1 MLNLIHGDCLK
12 VMKTLPDDSIDA
24 IITDPPYGTT
34 ACKWDSVIPFEFMWE
49 QLKRIIKDNG
59 AIIFTAS
66 QPFTSNLVV
75 GEDVP
80 IPTLPVVLKVFV
92 PDKVQGFMIA
102 EEPIC

>member
-1 MLNLIHGDCLK
+1 M
-12 VMKTLPDDSIDA
+12 VTLDRL
-24 IITDPPYGTT
+24 
-34 ACKWDSVIPFEFMWE
+34 SVFA
-49 QLKRIIKDNG
+49 L
-59 AIIFTAS
+59 AV
-66 QPFTSNLVV
+66 PFTSNLVV